1 VEMLGK
7 PVRFDEQIAAAAHGA
22 LTYHITA
29 RSGSPGPRN
38 V

>member
-1 VEMLGK
+1 MRGE

-22 LTYHITA
+22 LTYHIIA
-29 RSGSPGPRN
+29 RSGSPPPRT